1 MSGPS
6 IPHSAGSGRRGH
18 LPIMPDTCVRE
29 LQVVAGNI
37 VVDCTAGGGGHL
49 ERFVTAVTDS
59 GRVIGIDRDDR
70 AFQDDAAGG
79 VAKRHPN
86 VTLVRR
92 PFSELEAAIHDAG
105 ATTVDVVF
113 ADLGV
118 SSFQLDEGERGF
130 SFRHNAPLDMRMDR
144 RSGETAAELIAR
156 LDEEAL
162 ANIIYLYGDER
173 QSRRIAK
180 SLKWNSPQTTDALKS
195 AVVSATGPARGKIH
209 PATKTF
215 QALRI
220 AVNGELD
227 ELQALLAA
235 LPRVLSRGGRA
246 GFLTFHSLEDR
257 LVKRVFKGAGF
268 FQTSKKPLVAD
279 EGELDDNP
287 RARSAKLRVAIYD
300 PERVEARKKRY
311 QRDASDDDSDND
323 GDDTDTDDTDDVDAQ
338 EEA

>member
-1 MSGPS
+1 MSEPIIPS
-6 IPHSAGSGRRGH
+6 AAGRRGH

-29 LQVVAGNI
+29 LQVIAGNV

-49 ERFVTAVTDS
+49 ERFAEAVGDGGT
-59 GRVIGIDRDDR
+59 VIGIDRDER

-79 VAKRHPN
+79 VAKRHGT
-86 VTLVRR
+86 VKLVRR

-105 ATTVDVVF
+105 ADTVDVVF

-162 ANIIYLYGDER
+162 ANVIYLYGDER

-180 SLKWNSPQTTDALKS
+180 SLKWHAPQTTDALKS

-227 ELQALLAA
+227 ELQALLTA
-235 LPRVLSRGGRA
+235 LPRVLVRGGRA

-268 FQTSKKPLVAD
+268 FQTTKKPLIAD
-279 EGELDDNP
+279 DGELDDNP
-287 RARSAKLRVAIYD
+287 RARSAKLRVAVFD
-300 PERVEARKKRY
+300 PERVDQRKKRY
-311 QRDASDDDSDND
+311 QRDASLD
-323 GDDTDTDDTDDVDAQ
+323 GDDGDDGDAQ
-338 EEA
+338 EAE